1 MKYVL
6 DASAAICWVVRRPL
20 TPKAIRLRD
29 DFRQSIHHLLAPDIF
44 IDEVASGLTKAERQK
59 LIPVGQAA
67 SLYAQVMKEPVALLP
82 HLPLVTRAIDI
93 SSRTRSGYYD
103 CLYVALAEREGCQLI
118 TADQKSINNLAPHFP
133 FIVQLAT
140 LP

>member
-59 LIPVGQAA
+59 LIPLGQAA

-82 HLPLVTRAIDI
+82 LVTRAIDI
-93 SSRTRSGYYD
+93 SSRTRRSSS
-103 CLYVALAEREGCQLI
+103 ANSTLA
-118 TADQKSINNLAPHFP
+118 
-133 FIVQLAT
+133 
-140 LP
+140 

>member
-44 IDEVASGLTKAERQK
+44 IDEVASGLTKARAAETHSRGPGGFPLRTADEGTCRPPAAPAARHACHRHLLTNPER
-59 LIPVGQAA
+59 
-67 SLYAQVMKEPVALLP
+67 LLR
-82 HLPLVTRAIDI
+82 LPLGG
-93 SSRTRSGYYD
+93 SG
-103 CLYVALAEREGCQLI
+103 
-118 TADQKSINNLAPHFP
+118 
-133 FIVQLAT
+133 
-140 LP
+140 

>member
-67 SLYAQVMKEPVALLP
+67 SLYAQVMKEPVALHSCHRHLLTNP
-82 HLPLVTRAIDI
+82 ERLLRLPLR
-93 SSRTRSGYYD
+93 SSGGARGVSTDHGRPEVS
-103 CLYVALAEREGCQLI
+103 Q
-118 TADQKSINNLAPHFP
+118 
-133 FIVQLAT
+133 
-140 LP
+140 

>member
-20 TPKAIRLRD
+20 APKAIRLRD
-29 DFRQSIHHLLAPDIF
+29 HFRQAIHHLLAPDIF
-44 IDEVASGLTKAERQK
+44 IDEVASGLTKAEQK

-67 SLYAQVMKEPVALLP
+67 SLYAQVMNEPVALLP
-82 HLPLVTRAIDI
+82 HVPLVTRAIDI

-103 CLYVALAEREGCQLI
+103 CLDVALAEQEGCQLI
-118 TADQKSINNLAPHFP
+118 TADQKSVNNLAPHFP
-133 FIVQLAT
+133 FVLSLAT

>member
-29 DFRQSIHHLLAPDIF
+29 DFRKSIHHLLAPDIF

-59 LIPVGQAA
+59 LIPVGA
-67 SLYAQVMKEPVALLP
+67 SLYAQVMNEPVAFLP
-82 HLPLVTRAIDI
+82 HLPLVTHAIDI

-103 CLYVALAEREGCQLI
+103 CLSWLWRSARGV
-118 TADQKSINNLAPHFP
+118 S
-133 FIVQLAT
+133 
-140 LP
+140 